1 MTTNF
6 ERKQLNLLIGLF
18 LSLMTLT
25 ASGVGWLIVQNAY
38 RLNKH
43 DDQIEGLQKQ
53 MNDLRNIS
61 SNLIEAYNNKVEK
74 DKMQDSAIEKQ
85 RDEIL
90 ELWKCSKRGG
100 STSQVLNKN

>member
-90 ELWKCSKRGG
+90 ELWKCGKRGG

>member
-43 DDQIEGLQKQ
+43 DDQIESLQKQ

-74 DKMQDSAIEKQ
+74 DKIQDSAIEKQ

>member
-18 LSLMTLT
+18 LSLLTLT
-25 ASGVGWLIVQNAY
+25 ASGVGWLIVQNSL

-43 DDQIEGLQKQ
+43 DDQIESLQKQ

-74 DKMQDSAIEKQ
+74 DKIQDSAIEKQ
-85 RDEIL
+85 RDEIM

-100 STSQVLNKN
+100 STSQVINKN

>member
-6 ERKQLNLLIGLF
+6 ERKQLNMLIGLF
-18 LSLMTLT
+18 LSLLTLT
-25 ASGVGWLIVQNAY
+25 ASGVGWLIVQNSL

-43 DDQIEGLQKQ
+43 DDQIESLQKQ

>member
-18 LSLMTLT
+18 LSLLTLT
-25 ASGVGWLIVQNAY
+25 ASGVGWLIVQNSL

-43 DDQIEGLQKQ
+43 DDQIESLQKQ

-74 DKMQDSAIEKQ
+74 DKIQDSAIEKQ
-85 RDEIL
+85 RDEIM
-90 ELWKCSKRGG
+90 ELWKCSKRDG
-100 STSQVLNKN
+100 STSQVINKN